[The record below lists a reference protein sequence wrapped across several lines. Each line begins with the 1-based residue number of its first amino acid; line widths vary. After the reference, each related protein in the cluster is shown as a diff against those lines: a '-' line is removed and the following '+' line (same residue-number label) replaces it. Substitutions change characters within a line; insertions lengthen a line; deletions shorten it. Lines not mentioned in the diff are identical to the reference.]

1 MSFVWR
7 YLTKREGVT
16 ALEIAKSTG
25 KTKDE
30 VLAELLALEKAG
42 KVKRRQVRVGTPH
55 LFWRTERYPLCPL
68 TTLTAVVVAAEV
80 HPSPT
85 KLRSVLKSL
94 ATRTVAPQLARALE
108 LASTSQL
115 PHELVARALQS
126 DEVAEVLATDFG
138 G

>member
-30 VLAELLALEKAG
+30 VLAEMRALEKEG
-42 KVKRRQVRVGTPH
+42 KVKRRQVKVGTPH
-55 LFWRTERYPLCPL
+55 LFWRSERYPLCAL
-68 TTLTAVVVAAEV
+68 TTLTMVAVAAAV
-80 HPSPT
+80 HQSPT

-94 ATRTVAPQLARALE
+94 STRTVAPQLARALE
-108 LASTSQL
+108 LASTSPL
-115 PHELVARALQS
+115 PHELVARTLQS
-126 DEVAEVLATDFG
+126 DEVSEVLAMDFG